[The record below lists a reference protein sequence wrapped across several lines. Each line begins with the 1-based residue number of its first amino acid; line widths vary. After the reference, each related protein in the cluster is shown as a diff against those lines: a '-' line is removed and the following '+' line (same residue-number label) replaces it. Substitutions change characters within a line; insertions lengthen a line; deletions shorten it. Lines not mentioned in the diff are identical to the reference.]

1 MADELWSG
9 AGPALQLAIP
19 LTIAMILVAAFAL
32 RARVLARRLANLE
45 AARSTDRVL
54 AMLQQEIDGLRHQV
68 SVAVRVGARDVGA
81 RLDSLSTAVDQRL
94 HQGVEMTQRAHQVLG
109 ERLDHTA
116 RVVGAVERSLGGL
129 EEANRRILEIGRDI
143 ASLQEILRP
152 PKLRGGLGETLL
164 EDLLRQVLP
173 AANISFQ
180 YGFRDGA
187 RVDAIIRLEGG
198 FVPVDAKFPLEN
210 FRRCL
215 AAGDE
220 AERGKARRA
229 FVLDVR
235 RHIDAIAAR
244 YIRPDEGTFDFALMY
259 VPAENVYYE
268 IVVKDDIGPDTHIA
282 EYALHRRVIPVSPG
296 SFYAYLQAI
305 AVGLR
310 GMRIEQRAG
319 EIMKQLSMLRA
330 DVDRLRDAQKL
341 VGRHLNNALS
351 GFAAVEKRLD
361 RLDARLSHMAGEDA
375 MGESGNEQGGLRGEG
390 DGR

>member
-1 MADELWSG
+1 
-9 AGPALQLAIP
+9 
-19 LTIAMILVAAFAL
+19 
-32 RARVLARRLANLE
+32 
-45 AARSTDRVL
+45 
-54 AMLQQEIDGLRHQV
+54 
-68 SVAVRVGARDVGA
+68 
-81 RLDSLSTAVDQRL
+81 
-94 HQGVEMTQRAHQVLG
+94 MTQRAHQALG
-109 ERLDHTA
+109 DRLDHTA
-116 RVVGAVERSLGGL
+116 RVVSAVERSLGGL

-152 PKLRGGLGETLL
+152 PKLRGGLGESLL

-173 AANISFQ
+173 AANIAFQ
-180 YGFRDGA
+180 HGFRDGA

-198 FVPVDAKFPLEN
+198 IVPVDAKFPLEN

-220 AERGKARRA
+220 AERTKARRA

-235 RHIDAIAAR
+235 RHIDAIAER

-268 IVVKDDIGPDTHIA
+268 IVVKDDIGTDAHIA
-282 EYALHRRVIPVSPG
+282 DYALRRRVIPVSPG

-310 GMRIEQRAG
+310 GLRIEQRAG
-319 EIMKQLSMLRA
+319 EIMKQLTMLRA

-341 VGRHLNNALS
+341 VGRHLNNALT
-351 GFAAVEKRLD
+351 GFSAVERRLD
-361 RLDARLSHMAGEDA
+361 RLDARLSHMAGEDERH
-375 MGESGNEQGGLRGEG
+375 ESGLDKGATLGEG
-390 DGR
+390 EDR